1 MRFSSWVN
9 GLSICIFYLTIVLFV
24 LLQCTA
30 ILINPFGIFKLF
42 FCKMLQKYID
52 VYYLFL
58 DFPNKY
64 PFIDLVDF
72 FLFKIIESN
81 GF

>member
-1 MRFSSWVN
+1 MRKWFVY
-9 GLSICIFYLTIVLFV
+9 LSVLFGYCV
-24 LLQCTA
+24 VCSSSMYSYLYY
-30 ILINPFGIFKLF
+30 PFGIFKLF